1 MGVVLIPEHGG
12 PIAELNFILRAHPPS
27 DVVRTWYMGLDD
39 DDKTAVDEE
48 VQQRVSQ
55 ISLIWDEM
63 RQYLSRALSEWFD
76 AFR

>member
-1 MGVVLIPEHGG
+1 
-12 PIAELNFILRAHPPS
+12 
-27 DVVRTWYMGLDD
+27 WYMGLDD

-76 AFR
+76 AFREEMRPVFDAFSEAAASATALLDEEE